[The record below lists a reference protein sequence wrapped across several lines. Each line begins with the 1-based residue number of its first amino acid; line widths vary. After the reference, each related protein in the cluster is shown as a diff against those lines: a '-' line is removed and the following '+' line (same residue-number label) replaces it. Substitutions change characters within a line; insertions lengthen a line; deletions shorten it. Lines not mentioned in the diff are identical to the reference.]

1 MDVCLVRLPAPFLI
15 DERVF
20 PPLGLMAVG
29 TALKV
34 KGHKVTIY
42 DGRVEDV
49 PLGFPYYGFGPT
61 TPEYPYALAV
71 KDKIRKANPKA
82 KIILGGPHATLNA
95 SCLEDDFDCVVSGDG
110 EEMVEKAFLGTDTLL
125 ISEERPLDEY
135 PIIDRTIID
144 LNKYKYYLNG
154 RRATTLMTSQGCP
167 FKCGFCAKNYRSV
180 RFRSVES
187 VFKEIEMLYSKFGYT
202 ALAFP
207 EDLFILDKK
216 RTERICGFLK
226 SLDIIWRCLIRADI
240 AVKHGKDFIKTLA
253 KSGCVSVGM
262 GVESGSDKILSIIHK
277 GETVAT
283 IKEALRMVKE
293 EGIKV
298 KGFFILGLPGETKET
313 LDDTDRFLAEMEL
326 DDVDIKIYQP
336 FPGTPIWHNKDAYDI
351 QWRPIEMEKA
361 FYKGRL
367 GEYYGNVCTSALT
380 NNQIKEAWIK
390 MERTYKSCAI

>member
-1 MDVCLVRLPAPFLI
+1 
-15 DERVF
+15 
-20 PPLGLMAVG
+20 MAVG

-42 DGRVEDV
+42 DGDLDKV
-49 PLGFPYYGFGPT
+49 PLNFPYYGFGPT
-61 TPEYPYALAV
+61 TPEYPYALTTRDRIKKVNSEA
-71 KDKIRKANPKA
+71 R
-82 KIILGGPHATLNA
+82 IIIGGPHAVLNTQE
-95 SCLEDDFDCVVSGDG
+95 CLKDDWDCVVCGDG
-110 EEMVEKAFLGTDTLL
+110 ELVVETAFLTDVFL
-125 ISEERPLDEY
+125 INEKENPLDWY

-144 LNKYKYYLNG
+144 LSKYKYYLNG
-154 RRATTLMTSQGCP
+154 RLATTLMTSQGCP
-167 FKCGFCAKNYRSV
+167 FKCGFCAKNYRTV

-187 VFKEIEMLYSKFGYT
+187 VFKEIEILHSKFGYT

-207 EDLFILDKK
+207 EDLFILDKQ
-216 RTERICGFLK
+216 RTERICGSLK
-226 SLDIIWRCLIRADI
+226 SLGIIWRCLIRADI

-283 IKEALRMVKE
+283 IKEAIKMLKD

-313 LDDTDRFLAEMEL
+313 LEATNRFLDEVQL
-326 DDVDIKIYQP
+326 DDVDIKIYHP
-336 FPGTPIWHNKDAYDI
+336 FPGTPIWNNKDSYDI
-351 QWRPIEMEKA
+351 QWHEIEREKS

-367 GEYYGNVCTSALT
+367 GEYYGNVSTSSLT
-380 NNQIKEAWIK
+380 NNQIKEEWVK
-390 MERTYKSCAI
+390 MERSYKPCAI